1 MMKKTI
7 GCLGA
12 ASALALGVVVAP
24 NAASATTPVP
34 NVIAFTGE
42 TGGAKANGYASAEF
56 PGMLFSDTVGAGLE
70 VGDFGVQS
78 HGLALLTGPDDG
90 SALEMRLTGPTTGIS
105 LAFGNDHPGI
115 VNGTDQ
121 AQLTLFRG
129 ANQVDQV
136 DVNVNANDVMDQ
148 RIGYAGGRLFNRA
161 TFQYVDAAGA
171 PKNLIEIVDDI
182 ELAPLCTIA
191 GGPGNNVLTGTPA
204 ADVICGDTGN
214 DVING
219 GRGRD
224 LVYPGPGSDRVVG
237 GRGSDTV
244 LAGRGNDNVLG
255 GRGNDD
261 LRGGPGRDRLSGNS
275 GRDFLRGGSGRD
287 TCIGGPNFDQA
298 RSCAVRRSI
307 P

>member
-12 ASALALGVVVAP
+12 ASALAFGVLVAP
-24 NAASATTPVP
+24 NAASATTPVDST
-34 NVIAFTGE
+34 ITFTGE
-42 TGGAKANGYASAEF
+42 APRVTPDGYASAEF
-56 PGMLFSDTVGAGLE
+56 PGMRFFDTIGASVE
-70 VGDFGVQS
+70 VRDFVLQS
-78 HGLALLTGPDDG
+78 HELAVATAGNPAG
-90 SALEMRLTGPTTGIS
+90 ALEMRLNGPTTGFS
-105 LAFGNDHPGI
+105 FAFGNDDPNLM
-115 VNGTDQ
+115 NGTDL

-129 ANQVDQV
+129 SNQVDQV

-161 TFQYVDAAGA
+161 VFQYVDGAGA
-171 PKNLIEIVDDI
+171 PLGVTEIADDI
-182 ELAPLCTIA
+182 EVAPLCTVA
-191 GGPGNNVLTGTPA
+191 GGPGNNVLTGTAA

-237 GRGSDTV
+237 GSGSDTV

-255 GRGNDD
+255 GRGADD

-275 GRDFLRGGSGRD
+275 GRDSLSGGSGRD
-287 TCIGGPNFDQA
+287 TCVGGRNLDQG

>member
-12 ASALALGVVVAP
+12 ASALAFGVLVAP
-24 NAASATTPVP
+24 GAANATTPVDSS
-34 NVIAFTGE
+34 ITFSGE
-42 TGGAKANGYASAEF
+42 TAGAKPDGYASAEF
-56 PGMLFSDTVGAGLE
+56 PGMLFSDTIGASVQ

-78 HGLALLTGPDDG
+78 HGLAVATAGNPFG
-90 SALEMRLTGPTTGIS
+90 ALEMRLTGPTTGFS
-105 LAFGNDHPGI
+105 FAFGNDDPGLM
-115 VNGTDQ
+115 NGTDL

-129 ANQVDQV
+129 ATQVDQV

-161 TFQYVDAAGA
+161 VFQYVDGAGSPLGVTEVA
-171 PKNLIEIVDDI
+171 DDV
-182 ELAPLCTIA
+182 EVAPLCTIA
-191 GGPGNNVLTGTPA
+191 GGPGNNVLTGTAA

-224 LVYPGPGSDRVVG
+224 LIYPGPGRDRVVG
-237 GRGSDTV
+237 GRGNDTV

-287 TCIGGPNFDQA
+287 TCIGGPNFDQS